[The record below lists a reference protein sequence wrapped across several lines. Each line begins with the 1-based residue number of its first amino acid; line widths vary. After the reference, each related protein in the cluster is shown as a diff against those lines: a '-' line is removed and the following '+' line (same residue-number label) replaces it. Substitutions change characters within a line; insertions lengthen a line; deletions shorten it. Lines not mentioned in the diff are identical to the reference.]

1 MKRNP
6 RSLSRASAPRG
17 AWPLV
22 GAVAALAVT
31 GGLIFDGY
39 RGSQETATQRDA
51 MPRERRTPTVSD
63 EARHRSVTP
72 VASKSRS
79 NASTGSGMAR
89 RDSQARGVDANERPY
104 AAVTSTTRNNA
115 NARSSSPVGD
125 RLVRRVNDE
134 TSAAMAMNEEREAQV
149 EAAANEARQAQ
160 LEAAANEENEAM
172 GRRFW
177 DDEEVTDAEIAA
189 EQESFAAENADG
201 VGRASPRLAQLPPP
215 PATAPMAAAPMATAQ
230 QPASPM
236 ASGPMSEPSAKPSS
250 GGTSGTSSP
259 ASGASGSGTSGTSGS
274 GTTASSATPPPAAP
288 PPKSKGRQTLR
299 SAGEK
304 VIGRAKKAIEGGVYA
319 GGELT
324 FIAPLREPEQ
334 VVGIADFTTGQVW
347 QQTGVTGIGTGMRM
361 WAGVMP
367 EDQGFRVRYFTMA
380 NDQLKADPV
389 FPQFAQPAFSSASHY
404 DIHALDMEFTQI
416 FPMGHHRVDASF
428 GVRMAELS
436 LQSSTVGYADVGN
449 GVSVYGLAMAA
460 NEVQGIGFTG
470 SLGGFIHIQDLL
482 GPKAEARLGAPG
494 PKTPFQEWVM
504 HWGLFYN
511 VRGTALWSETAVSVL
526 TDSSAVVQGNVSG
539 SAFSRNHATAV
550 GDERQIT
557 GNFELQFGFEY
568 EKKLEK
574 LPTSLVMRIGFEYQ
588 RWSLGEV
595 EATSRSQ
602 AYLTGSEVERF
613 GGGARAVAERNDSYL
628 DLFGI
633 AVAVGLSY

>member
-1 MKRNP
+1 M
-6 RSLSRASAPRG
+6 
-17 AWPLV
+17 
-22 GAVAALAVT
+22 
-31 GGLIFDGY
+31 
-39 RGSQETATQRDA
+39 
-51 MPRERRTPTVSD
+51 
-63 EARHRSVTP
+63 
-72 VASKSRS
+72 
-79 NASTGSGMAR
+79 
-89 RDSQARGVDANERPY
+89 
-104 AAVTSTTRNNA
+104 
-115 NARSSSPVGD
+115 
-125 RLVRRVNDE
+125 
-134 TSAAMAMNEEREAQV
+134 
-149 EAAANEARQAQ
+149 
-160 LEAAANEENEAM
+160 
-172 GRRFW
+172 
-177 DDEEVTDAEIAA
+177 
-189 EQESFAAENADG
+189 
-201 VGRASPRLAQLPPP
+201 
-215 PATAPMAAAPMATAQ
+215 
-230 QPASPM
+230 
-236 ASGPMSEPSAKPSS
+236 
-250 GGTSGTSSP
+250 
-259 ASGASGSGTSGTSGS
+259 
-274 GTTASSATPPPAAP
+274 
-288 PPKSKGRQTLR
+288 R

>member
-1 MKRNP
+1 MP
-6 RSLSRASAPRG
+6 SASAPRG

-39 RGSQETATQRDA
+39 RGAQEATKQSTAT
-51 MPRERRTPTVSD
+51 PRERRAATVPS
-63 EARHRSVTP
+63 ESRSQSLTT
-72 VASKSRS
+72 VASKTRS
-79 NASTGSGMAR
+79 AAAPSAGTTR
-89 RDSQARGVDANERPY
+89 RAVKSQTEVVERPRG
-104 AAVTSTTRNNA
+104 ASVASVRATDIRRPSGNMNT
-115 NARSSSPVGD
+115 
-125 RLVRRVNDE
+125 RLVRPVNDE
-134 TSAAMAMNEEREAQV
+134 TSATMPEGDER
-149 EAAANEARQAQ
+149 NSQ
-160 LEAAANEENEAM
+160 LEAAADQESESM

-177 DDEEVTDAEIAA
+177 DDEEVTDEEIAA
-189 EQESFAAENADG
+189 EQNSFEPEMAAETTLVSTPA
-201 VGRASPRLAQLPPP
+201 APRFAQLPAP
-215 PATAPMAAAPMATAQ
+215 PATTAPPAATPMATA
-230 QPASPM
+230 PAASP
-236 ASGPMSEPSAKPSS
+236 PMSEPAAKPSSSGTS
-250 GGTSGTSSP
+250 GGTSGTGSS
-259 ASGASGSGTSGTSGS
+259 SSGSSSSSGTGS
-274 GTTASSATPPPAAP
+274 GTTASSPPPPAAAP
-288 PPKSKGRQTLR
+288 RPISKGKQTLR
-299 SAGEK
+299 TAGEK
-304 VIGRAKKAIEGGVYA
+304 MIGRAKKAIEGGVYA

-334 VVGIADFTTGQVW
+334 LVGIADFTTGQVW
-347 QQTGVTGIGTGMRM
+347 QQTGVSGIGTGVRM

-404 DIHALDMEFTQI
+404 DIHSLDLEFTQI
-416 FPMGHHRVDASF
+416 FPMGHHRIDASF

-449 GVSVYGLAMAA
+449 GVSVYGMAMAA
-460 NEVQGIGFTG
+460 NEMQGIGFTG
-470 SLGGFIHIQDLL
+470 SIGGFIHIQDLL

-504 HWGLFYN
+504 NWGLFYN
-511 VRGTALWSETAVSVL
+511 IRGTALWSETAVSVL
-526 TDSSAVVQGNVSG
+526 TDANAVVQGNTSAA
-539 SAFSRNHATAV
+539 AFSRNQATAM

-588 RWSLGEV
+588 RWALGEV
-595 EATSRSQ
+595 EASSRSQ
-602 AYLTGSEVERF
+602 AFLSGTETQPF
-613 GGGARAVAERNDSYL
+613 GGGVRALADRNDSYL